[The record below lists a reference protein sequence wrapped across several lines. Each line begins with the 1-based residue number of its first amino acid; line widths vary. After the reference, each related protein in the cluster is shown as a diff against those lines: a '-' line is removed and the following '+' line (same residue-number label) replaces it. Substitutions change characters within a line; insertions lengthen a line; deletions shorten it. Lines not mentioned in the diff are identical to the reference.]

1 MRAAVKILL
10 LLWHCKSLIS
20 SMKKREAIISFL
32 EYSSIDELPEAEK
45 TLAGEAVRAASG
57 AYAPYSHFMVG
68 AAILLDDGTVVSGAN
83 VENAA
88 FPSGSCAEK
97 TALSYMVSNYSGR
110 KAVAIAIAALT
121 DGLLTE
127 DPVPPCGNCRQMLI
141 EEEQRN
147 TSPVKVI
154 LVGKSAVYVLDSSQV
169 LMPLS
174 FTGRNLR
181 K

>member
-1 MRAAVKILL
+1 
-10 LLWHCKSLIS
+10 
-20 SMKKREAIISFL
+20 MKKREVSISYL
-32 EYSSIDELPEAEK
+32 EYGHIRELPAAEES
-45 TLAGEAVRAASG
+45 LVGEAVEAASG

-68 AAILLDDGTVVSGAN
+68 AALLLDDGSVIRGAN

-97 TALSYMVSNYSGR
+97 TALSYMVANYGSR
-110 KAVAIAIAALT
+110 KIVAIAIAAMKEGRLT
-121 DGLLTE
+121 KE
-127 DPVPPCGNCRQMLI
+127 PVPPCGNCRQMLI

-147 TSPVKVI
+147 GSHIKVI
-154 LVGKSAVYVLDSSQV
+154 LAGSSAVCVLESSQD

-174 FTGRNLR
+174 FTGNNLR

>member
-1 MRAAVKILL
+1 
-10 LLWHCKSLIS
+10 
-20 SMKKREAIISFL
+20 
-32 EYSSIDELPEAEK
+32 
-45 TLAGEAVRAASG
+45 
-57 AYAPYSHFMVG
+57 MV
-68 AAILLDDGTVVSGAN
+68 AN
-83 VENAA
+83 Y
-88 FPSGSCAEK
+88 G
-97 TALSYMVSNYSGR
+97 GR
-110 KAVAIAIAALT
+110 KALAIAIAALT
-121 DGLLTE
+121 DGVMT
-127 DPVPPCGNCRQMLI
+127 DGPVPPCGNCRQMLI

>member
-1 MRAAVKILL
+1 
-10 LLWHCKSLIS
+10 
-20 SMKKREAIISFL
+20 MKKRETTISFL
-32 EYSSIDELPEAEK
+32 EYSSKDDLPESDK
-45 TLAGEAVRAASG
+45 MLVGEAVKAASG

-68 AAILLDDGTVVSGAN
+68 AALLLDDGTVLRGAN

-97 TALSYMVSNYSGR
+97 TVLSYMVANHGSR
-110 KAVAIAIAALT
+110 KPVAIAIAAITGGIMT
-121 DGLLTE
+121 D

-141 EEEQRN
+141 EEEQR
-147 TSPVKVI
+147 SGGPIKVI
-154 LVGKSAVYVLDSSQV
+154 LAGKSTVYVLDSSQA

>member
-1 MRAAVKILL
+1 
-10 LLWHCKSLIS
+10 
-20 SMKKREAIISFL
+20 MKKREATISFL
-32 EYSSIDELPEAEK
+32 EYNNMDELPATEK
-45 TLAGEAVRAASG
+45 ALVGEAVRAAAG

-68 AAILLDDGTVVSGAN
+68 AALLLDSGDVVRGAN

-97 TALSYMVSNYSGR
+97 TALSYMVANYGGR
-110 KAVAIAIAALT
+110 KVVAIAIAALT
-121 DGLLTE
+121 EGLLTD

-141 EEEQRN
+141 EEEQRSG
-147 TSPVKVI
+147 SPVKVI
-154 LVGKSAVYVLDSSQV
+154 LAGRSAIYVLENSQA